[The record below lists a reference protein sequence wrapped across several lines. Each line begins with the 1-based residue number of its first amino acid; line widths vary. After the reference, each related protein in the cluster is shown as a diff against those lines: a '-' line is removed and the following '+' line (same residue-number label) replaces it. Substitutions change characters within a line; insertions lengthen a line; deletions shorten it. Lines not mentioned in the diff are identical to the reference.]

1 MAVKE
6 TVPMSI
12 IRSISNFHQL
22 FSSKASV
29 PQLVERY
36 WRKIDEILD
45 LLKMVLEKVSPYL
58 TPDDKLSHMLE
69 ELDSTIGEA
78 TKLVG
83 TWDWMMS
90 KIYFVMQVES
100 TTTKM
105 QNSVLEVCQVVNS
118 LAVPPEANCISAYL
132 EVMKK
137 LLSSYK

>member
-90 KIYFVMQVES
+90 KIYFVS
-100 TTTKM
+100 T
-105 QNSVLEVCQVVNS
+105 
-118 LAVPPEANCISAYL
+118 LALPFTSIST
-132 EVMKK
+132 
-137 LLSSYK
+137 S

>member
-1 MAVKE
+1 MCSAGKIEELYLCSSDMAVKE
-6 TVPMSI
+6 SVPMSI
-12 IRSISNFHQL
+12 ISSISNFHQL

-90 KIYFVMQVES
+90 KIYFVS
-100 TTTKM
+100 T
-105 QNSVLEVCQVVNS
+105 
-118 LAVPPEANCISAYL
+118 LALPFTSIST
-132 EVMKK
+132 
-137 LLSSYK
+137 S